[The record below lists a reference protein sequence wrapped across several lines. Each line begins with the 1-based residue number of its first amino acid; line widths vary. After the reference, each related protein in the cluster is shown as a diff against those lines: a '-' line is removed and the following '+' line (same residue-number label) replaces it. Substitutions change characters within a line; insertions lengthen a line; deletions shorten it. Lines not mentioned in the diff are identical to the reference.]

1 VQIKEL
7 SIRMLKETGRV
18 VAIDKTSVWVET
30 INQSTC
36 GSCSAEKGCGQSTLA
51 KWSAKESYLRV
62 LLDGRDP
69 DSVKIND
76 SITVGIPEDVIVK
89 GSLLLYCLP
98 IALMLLGAVLGDFIF
113 KTEPA
118 SVAGAFI
125 GITLGGI
132 FVSAFSKFKRNDRRS
147 QPIIVELIS
156 TSLS

>member
-1 VQIKEL
+1 
-7 SIRMLKETGRV
+7 MLKETGRV
-18 VAIDKTSVWVET
+18 VAIDETSVWVET

-69 DSVKIND
+69 DSIKIND

-98 IALMLLGAVLGDFIF
+98 IVLMIFGAVLGDFVF
-113 KTEPA
+113 NAEPA
-118 SVAGAFI
+118 SVAGAFV
-125 GITLGGI
+125 GIVLGGV
-132 FVSAFSKFKRNDRRS
+132 FVSFFSKVKQNDRRS
-147 QPIIVELIS
+147 QPVIIELIN
-156 TSLS
+156 TSFS